1 MCACSDTAAAMCVI
15 CDFFAGKTP
24 TNTTVCAPCRDAAQD
39 QANWAWLP
47 KVHLH
52 IHLEGALRLQTV
64 IELAEKHGLAETAAT
79 DDPRGY
85 YLTAEP
91 FENLSA
97 LLDRFGRSQRV
108 LRDLADVERVAFECV
123 EDAHR
128 DRVVALELR
137 YAPSFLSG
145 GHSYSWDDALDA
157 VRAGVERAR
166 KAYPVEVGLLCI
178 AVGAAGPESVR
189 DTVDFLLR
197 RRDAFIGFDCAG
209 AELDLAQWAPDFAR
223 VRAAGIPA
231 TCHAAEDLGACPS
244 NGRVAVDVL
253 GAVRV
258 GHGLQILRDPGSLAA
273 VLEKRA
279 VLEVSVSSNYL
290 TSAVPSLAAHPA
302 RELWNKGVRITVN
315 SDDPGIMDLTLSGEY
330 AVWQDV
336 LGFSDAE
343 LVQCNLTALAASFL
357 PAATKKRV
365 YDAAFAARPRRPRTA
380 PRVLVAAALAAGA
393 FFVVA
398 RRRS

>member
-1 MCACSDTAAAMCVI
+1 MCII
-15 CDFFAGKTP
+15 CDAFAGKAAARKATA
-24 TNTTVCAPCRDAAQD
+24 VCRPCRDAAQD
-39 QANWAWLP
+39 QRDWAWLP

-52 IHLEGALRLQTV
+52 IHLEGALRLETV
-64 IELAEKHGLAETAAT
+64 VDLAAKHGLTEAAAL

-91 FENLSA
+91 FANLSA

-108 LRDLADVERVAFECV
+108 LRDLADVERVAFEAV

-145 GHSYSWDDALDA
+145 GHDYSWDDALDA
-157 VRAGVERAR
+157 VVAGVTRATA
-166 KAYPVEVGLLCI
+166 AYANVEVGLLCI
-178 AVGAAGPESVR
+178 AVGAAGAESVR
-189 DTVDFLLR
+189 ETVDFLLR

-223 VRAAGIPA
+223 VRAAGIPC
-231 TCHAAEDLGACPS
+231 TCHAAEDLGASPS